1 MREQRERRDAIHAL
15 VDAAVRRFVP
25 AGRFARHFA
34 RTKLRYDPLYLT
46 LLRRGVIPDGVRLLD
61 LGCGQG
67 IFFALLLAARE
78 QSRAGRWP
86 AGWPAPPSRFRLS
99 GIEVRPA
106 AVRRARAALGSEA
119 EFEQLD
125 LRMARVGPSD
135 LIALLDVVHYLEPE
149 AQDRLLSQ
157 IADALAPGGLLLMR
171 VGDVTARFAA
181 RLTWA
186 VDHLVTLARGAFV
199 PQFHRR
205 TVPQWLDELE
215 RLGLRATAEPMS
227 AGTPFANV
235 LFVARKVG

>member
-1 MREQRERRDAIHAL
+1 MREPRDRRDAIHAL
-15 VDAAVRRFVP
+15 VDTAVRRFAP
-25 AGRFARHFA
+25 AGLFAKHFA
-34 RTKLRYDPLYLT
+34 RGKLRYDPLYLT

-67 IFFALLLAARE
+67 VFFALLLAARE

-86 AGWPAPPSRFRLS
+86 AGWPPPPSRFRLR

-106 AVRRARAALGSEA
+106 AVRRARVALGSDA
-119 EFEQLD
+119 ELEQLD
-125 LRMARVGPSD
+125 LRVARVVPSD

-149 AQDRLLSQ
+149 AQDRLLRQ

-199 PQFHRR
+199 PQFHGR
-205 TVPQWLDELE
+205 TVPQWLAELD
-215 RLGLRATAEPMS
+215 RLGLQASAEPMS
-227 AGTPFANV
+227 EGTPFANV
-235 LFVARKVG
+235 LFVARKAG